1 MVDKITFMET
11 LRSVQEIAKTS
22 AGPMSKEEVQS
33 YFQDMELSEEQQDM
47 IYQYLQ
53 TPQETVREESAE
65 NEDKPKMQGQQVR
78 KKGGKSKEKKETSY
92 SAHFRMYLNEISA
105 VPALDKDQ
113 ERNLYQRLLAGDEA
127 VIADLS
133 GQWLKK
139 VIRLAE
145 KYTTAKA
152 LLEDLVQ
159 EGNMGLLL
167 GLRQLLGKGSE
178 YGLAEDGREILQ
190 ENRKRE
196 LEQKLEEFVI
206 EGLKSYRRELEGE
219 TDNENTILAKVSLV
233 YEARKA
239 LAEENGTVP
248 TLQELCEYTRIP
260 EEEISDILALHEKA
274 EGNSGL

>member
-11 LRSVQEIAKTS
+11 LRSVQEIAKTG
-22 AGPMSKEEVQS
+22 AGPMSREEVQS

-53 TPQETVREESAE
+53 MPQETDREEPAE
-65 NEDKPKMQGQQVR
+65 NEDKPKTQGQQVR
-78 KKGGKSKEKKETSY
+78 KKGSKSEEKKETSY

-178 YGLAEDGREILQ
+178 YGMADDGRGVLQ
-190 ENRKRE
+190 ENRKKE

-233 YEARKA
+233 YEARKV
-239 LAEENGTVP
+239 LAEENGTIP

-260 EEEISDILALHEKA
+260 EKEISDILALHEKA
-274 EGNSGL
+274 E